1 MAKGWT
7 LFTIGEVR
15 EDTRSTQQKRN
26 EEKKFSNA
34 IRNTRILKYNEL
46 VEQSE
51 KNEAAKI
58 AREDQ
63 LVKAYEEKKL
73 KSKALIK
80 ETQAIIKKR
89 QKKAKKEATVEIVA
103 IETAPSE

>member
-7 LFTIGEVR
+7 LFTIGEIK
-15 EDTRSTQQKRN
+15 EDTRSTQQKRHDA
-26 EEKKFSNA
+26 KKFSNA

-51 KNEAAKI
+51 KNEAAKT

-63 LVKAYEEKKL
+63 LIAAYEEKKL

-89 QKKAKKEATVEIVA
+89 QKKAKKEATVEVA
-103 IETAPSE
+103 VVETTPAE

>member
-7 LFTIGEVR
+7 LFTIGEVK
-15 EDTRSTQQKRN
+15 EDTRSTQQKRHDA
-26 EEKKFSNA
+26 KKFSNA
-34 IRNTRILKYNEL
+34 IKNEKTLKYEEL
-46 VEQSE
+46 VEQSV
-51 KNEAAKI
+51 KREAAKTS
-58 AREDQ
+58 REDQ

-89 QKKAKKEATVEIVA
+89 QNKAEKSAKTAATLEVVSAE
-103 IETAPSE
+103 E

>member
-7 LFTIGEVR
+7 LFTIEEVK
-15 EDTRSTQQKRN
+15 EDTRSTQQKRHDA
-26 EEKKFSNA
+26 KKFSNA
-34 IRNTRILKYNEL
+34 IKNEKTLKYEEL
-46 VEQSE
+46 VEQSV
-51 KNEAAKI
+51 KREAAKT

-63 LVKAYEEKKL
+63 LIKAYEEKKL

-89 QKKAKKEATVEIVA
+89 QKKAEKAAAKVEVA
-103 IETAPSE
+103 SAEE

>member
-7 LFTIGEVR
+7 LFTIGEIK
-15 EDTRSTQQKRN
+15 EDTRSTQQKRH

-34 IRNTRILKYNEL
+34 IRNEKTLKYEEL
-46 VEQSE
+46 VEQSV
-51 KNEAAKI
+51 KREAAKT

-89 QKKAKKEATVEIVA
+89 QKKAEKAAAKVEVA
-103 IETAPSE
+103 SAEE

>member
-7 LFTIGEVR
+7 LFTIGEIKK
-15 EDTRSTQQKRN
+15 DTRSTQQKRYN
-26 EEKKFSNA
+26 AKKFSNA
-34 IRNTRILKYNEL
+34 IRNEKTLKYEEL
-46 VEQSE
+46 VEQSV
-51 KNEAAKI
+51 KREAAKT

-89 QKKAKKEATVEIVA
+89 QKKAE
-103 IETAPSE
+103 ETAAKVENTTAE